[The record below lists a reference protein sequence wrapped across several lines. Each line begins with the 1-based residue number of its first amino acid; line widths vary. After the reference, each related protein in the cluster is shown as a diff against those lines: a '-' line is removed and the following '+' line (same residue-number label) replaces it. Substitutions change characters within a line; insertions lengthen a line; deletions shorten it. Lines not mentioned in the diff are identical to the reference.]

1 MSVGFRK
8 KGQCVPEG
16 RKMNEKVKC
25 RIVRA
30 EGLDPLFPL
39 LEDFGTVWIVCDRN
53 VWEQVGSPVSER
65 LRGGHADSGDGLSA
79 CNKLLGVSIIDATE
93 ANKTMVTVESVVGDM
108 LEAGADRSV
117 LVLGIGGGIITDLAG
132 FAASIYKRGVRFA
145 FVPTT
150 LLAQVDAAIGG
161 KNGVNF
167 RSYKNMIGVIR
178 QPEFTYIYNESLKAL
193 PQRAFLS
200 GVAELLKTF
209 IIADAD
215 AYNDVVGRL
224 KAWKANE
231 LDADCSAEK
240 EGGRSMPEIGDLA
253 ARAAEIKASIVE
265 QDPEEHGLRRV
276 LNLGHTFA
284 HAIEKL
290 SSGRWSHGEAVAVGI
305 ILAARLAESLSDK
318 VTDSEGLPF
327 ICEEGLSARL
337 ERDFAT
343 IGLPTE
349 SPYTLKE
356 MSDAIS
362 KDKKAEGNKI
372 NFILPERIGSVK
384 TVKLDL
390 MELPGGTMKKN
401 IINKEE

>member
-1 MSVGFRK
+1 
-8 KGQCVPEG
+8 
-16 RKMNEKVKC
+16 MNEKVKC

-30 EGLDPLFPL
+30 EGLGPLFPL

-53 VWEQVGSPVSER
+53 VWEQVGRPVLER
-65 LRGGHADSGDGLSA
+65 LRGGYADSGDGLSA
-79 CNKLLGVSIIDATE
+79 CNKLLGVSIIDASET
-93 ANKTMVTVESVVGDM
+93 NKTMVTVESVIGDM
-108 LEAGADRSV
+108 LEAGADRNV
-117 LVLGIGGGIITDLAG
+117 LVLGIGGGITTDLAG
-132 FAASIYKRGVRFA
+132 FVASIYKRGVRFA

-178 QPEFTYIYNESLKAL
+178 QPEFTYIYNESLKTL

-231 LDADCSAEK
+231 LDAGCSAEK
-240 EGGRSMPEIGDLA
+240 EGGRSIPEIGDLA

-290 SSGRWSHGEAVAVGI
+290 SSGSWSHGEAVAVGI